1 LLVASGVTIYRG
13 VQGRRFIFVVYG
25 VIYGY
30 VGLSS
35 RVLASLKGGISL
47 MFAYFIVSGIAVL
60 VALVALSRRVGREE

>member
-1 LLVASGVTIYRG
+1 
-13 VQGRRFIFVVYG
+13 

-35 RVLASLKGGISL
+35 RVLASLKGGVAL